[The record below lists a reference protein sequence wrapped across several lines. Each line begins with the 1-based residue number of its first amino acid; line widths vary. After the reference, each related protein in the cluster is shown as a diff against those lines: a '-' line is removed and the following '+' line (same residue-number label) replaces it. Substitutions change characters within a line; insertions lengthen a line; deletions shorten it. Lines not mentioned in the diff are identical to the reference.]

1 MFKLYC
7 CATHSK
13 KLYGSGIMSLYWF
26 ATENLDERGNTII
39 PFQETETV
47 RIEQKGV
54 FYNGKQNI

>member
-1 MFKLYC
+1 
-7 CATHSK
+7 
-13 KLYGSGIMSLYWF
+13 MSLYWF